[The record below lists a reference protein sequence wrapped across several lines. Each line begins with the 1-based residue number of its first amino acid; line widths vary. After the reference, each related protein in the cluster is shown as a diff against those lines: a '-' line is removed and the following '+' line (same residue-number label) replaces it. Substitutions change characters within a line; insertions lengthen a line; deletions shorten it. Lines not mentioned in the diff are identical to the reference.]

1 MLAQR
6 RSSPKLIER
15 MEPQRN
21 PAVILIAAMPG
32 ELAPL
37 TRSWPALATVDGVAA
52 YQHPSTTI
60 LAFHAGMGATHAT
73 RAFARAQQVC
83 EPRAVYSVGWVG
95 GLVATAHAGNVL
107 RADAVR
113 DLATGELFQCTP
125 SDWATHGTLLTA
137 RRVAAR
143 EHKLEL
149 ASRYPDARMV
159 DMEAATVARLAAAHG
174 LPFRS
179 VKAVSDALIDELPD
193 LNPFVRDDGTFAQAS
208 FALHVAMRPRHWADV
223 ARFGKQAKLAAQNL
237 CDSLAGELGIE
248 KPR

>member
-1 MLAQR
+1 MLQGQGR
-6 RSSPKLIER
+6 TKLIER

-21 PAVILIAAMPG
+21 PAVVLIAAMPG
-32 ELAPL
+32 EIAPL
-37 TRSWPALATVDGVAA
+37 MRSWAALATVEGVAG
-52 YQHPSTTI
+52 YQHPSNTI
-60 LAFHAGMGATHAT
+60 FAFHAGMGATHAT

-83 EPRAVYSVGWVG
+83 EVRAVYSVGWVG
-95 GLVATAHAGNVL
+95 GLVDSAHAGNVL

-113 DLATGELFQCTP
+113 DLATGEVFRCTP
-125 SDWATHGTLLTA
+125 SEWASHGTLLTA

-149 ASRYPDARMV
+149 AGRYPDARMV
-159 DMEAATVARLAAAHG
+159 DMEAATIGRLAAAHN
-174 LPFRS
+174 LPFRC

-193 LNPFVRDDGTFAQAS
+193 LNPFVREDGTFAQVN
-208 FALHVAMRPRHWADV
+208 FAVHVALRPRHWADV
-223 ARFGKQAKLAAQNL
+223 ARFGKQAKLAAANL